1 MTIRLFGA
9 ILTFAA
15 CSSFGFRLAASH
27 RTDMLYLKS
36 LISILDF
43 MECEL
48 NYRLTPLP
56 ALCRQAAAEHKKTL
70 GPLFE
75 QLAAELDA
83 QVSPSVE
90 ACLHSALHK
99 TKPIPRLAGECLSE
113 LGCCL
118 GKYTLEGQLMGLKAV
133 RASCRQKYEELNN
146 NKDARLRS
154 YQALGLCTGA
164 ALAILLI

>member
-1 MTIRLFGA
+1 MTIRLLGA

-15 CSSFGFRLAASH
+15 CSSFGFHLAANH
-27 RTDMLYLKS
+27 RRDMLYLRS

-48 NYRLTPLP
+48 NYHLTPLP
-56 ALCRQAAAEHKKTL
+56 SLCRQVAVEHAKTL

-83 QVSPSVE
+83 QVSPSAE
-90 ACLHSALHK
+90 ACLRSAIHK
-99 TKPIPRLAGECLSE
+99 VKPMPRLAGECLLE
-113 LGCCL
+113 LGSSL

-133 RASCRQKYEELNN
+133 RATSRQKYEELNN